1 MRTLLISEQRSA
13 YIAIYRDIYR
23 YISKNVS
30 VKVSEKVN
38 EMRWLATSVAM
49 GAIKKANLVC
59 LVCKSQKRKKC
70 CFHHF
75 NIEET
80 QTKRENK
87 YERERHKFSLW
98 NMNNCNQI
106 DDIFKRKL
114 NL

>member
-1 MRTLLISEQRSA
+1 MDASENLRLMLMSEHRSV
-13 YIAIYRDIYR
+13 YIAIYCDIYIN
-23 YISKNVS
+23 ISKNVS

-59 LVCKSQKRKKC
+59 LVCKSQKRKC
-70 CFHHF
+70 CFHDF

-87 YERERHKFSLW
+87 YEPERHKFSLY
-98 NMNNCNQI
+98 
-106 DDIFKRKL
+106 KK
-114 NL
+114 